1 MERLKKRCLAASFSG
16 HFLLLLLVL
25 VAPLLLTHPPV
36 LTSAPVLNIIPAS
49 IVEDVIGTGGKPGGG
64 TTQGGS
70 GSPSPGKSAPQPPA
84 PPKPSFVSPS
94 VLASVEPEAATKPK
108 AEKPKKPTRPEPV
121 EEAAE
126 TDPAPKPTKH
136 SVIPDLSLKA
146 KNASTKP
153 KPSKPAAPDSASGE
167 ADTSKPSK
175 RSVQPNLSL
184 AKRAL
189 ASESSES
196 ALGKDRRAKAAADAL
211 AAADAARK
219 AGEARGS
226 MIHGVADRLGNGLSG
241 GLSIEGLA
249 GIGDGI
255 GGDGTASYGQV
266 IMSIYQRAWRE
277 PEDLDQAQYV
287 VRTEVEIRR
296 DGTVISTRVL
306 TPCRSDAVNRTVRR
320 ALDTVKFIAPFP
332 ATMKETSKVFTVD
345 FDVQA
350 KRQIG

>member
-25 VAPLLLTHPPV
+25 GAPLLLTHPPV
-36 LTSAPVLNIIPAS
+36 VTSAPVLNIIPAS
-49 IVEDVIGTGGKPGGG
+49 ILEDVIGTGGKPGGG
-64 TTQGGS
+64 ATQGGA
-70 GSPSPGKSAPQPPA
+70 GSPAPGKSAPQPPA
-84 PPKPSFVSPS
+84 PPK
-94 VLASVEPEAATKPK
+94 ASVIPPVALANVQPEVATKPK
-108 AEKPKKPTRPEPV
+108 SEKSKKPSKPEPA

-126 TDPAPKPTKH
+126 TDSAPKLSKH
-136 SVIPDLSLKA
+136 SVVPDLSLKA
-146 KNASTKP
+146 KNASAKP
-153 KPSKPAAPDSASGE
+153 KPSKSVALDSTSGE
-167 ADTSKPSK
+167 PDTAKPSK

-184 AKRAL
+184 AKRAQV
-189 ASESSES
+189 SESGES
-196 ALGKDRRAKAAADAL
+196 AAGKERRAKAAADAL

-226 MIHGVADRLGNGLSG
+226 MIHGIADRLGNGLSG

-296 DGTVISTRVL
+296 DGTVISTRVI
-306 TPCRSDAVNRTVRR
+306 TPCRSEAVNRTVRR

-332 ATMKETSKVFTVD
+332 ATMKENSKVFTVD